1 MINIIIYLWM
11 KTKKIY
17 FIKNY
22 SKKEKNILGSF
33 KDANQLAVQ
42 DIITNFGDIA
52 KITNYCALLG
62 VFNNQWIPEGTTQQ

>member
-1 MINIIIYLWM
+1 MDEN
-11 KTKKIY
+11 
-17 FIKNY
+17 
-22 SKKEKNILGSF
+22 EKNLFHKKLFKEREKHILGSF